1 MQLKV
6 VFNFDY
12 TSLYS
17 LCWGKSL
24 NSAQSA
30 VRLVETPSDNE
41 KIEVFIE
48 VEGVDEKLVLRYST
62 WTDGLGWCG
71 QKTIEVAPHQIDDLQ
86 RAFTVAR
93 HRLARRRVDN
103 GDQSRPATVIQFPSL
118 L

>member
-6 VFNFDY
+6 VFNFVY
-12 TSLYS
+12 TFTLLSM
-17 LCWGKSL
+17 WGQPL

-30 VRLVETPSDNE
+30 VRLVETPSDDE

-48 VEGVDEKLVLRYST
+48 SEGVDEKLVLRYST

-93 HRLARRRVDN
+93 HRLARRRADN
-103 GDQSRPATVIQFPSL
+103 GDQSLPATVIRFPSL